1 MKKVIL
7 PLVLILVAFQLN
19 AQKSFSD
26 VKQTID
32 KAKSDTENPKKA
44 ANPKTWINLANAYTA
59 YYDVPVN
66 GRGVWAGAKQV
77 EVKMLLKDQQMLG
90 TTQKTVNGKKYDVD
104 SYADKDLY
112 YENGVLA
119 FWIVKGSEIENPL
132 YDAYKSLV
140 KASEVDA
147 KKSKSKEITE
157 AMKSL
162 KVNMFNNALNSYNFG
177 DNKKATDYFENVM
190 EIDNNPLVNLLDTTV
205 IYYAS
210 VTAGL
215 DGNYEKSIQYLKKCL
230 ECNYDQKGVVYA
242 SLAECYKA
250 VKDTLQAKEILAT
263 GFSKY
268 PTNQDV
274 LVALI
279 NLYMDSKDDPKKVL
293 TLIQKAQ
300 ANEPK
305 NASLYL
311 AEGNVYTKLGDF
323 DAAINSYKKSTEVDP
338 NYVFG
343 YLYQGI
349 TYYNKAL
356 KIQTDANSEAD
367 DAKYNAMLVKLE
379 ESLKS
384 AIEPFE
390 TAFSKATA
398 KDVKNYAAEYLKNVY
413 YRFRDK
419 DADSKA
425 KYEQYNKYVDENK

>member
-26 VKQTID
+26 VKQVIE

-44 ANPKTWINLANAYTA
+44 TNPKTWMALANAYTA

-66 GRGVWAGAKQV
+66 GRGVWAGAKQI
-77 EVKMLLKDQQMLG
+77 EVKMLLKDQQILS
-90 TTQKTVNGKKYDVD
+90 TSQKTINNKNYDVD

-112 YENGVLA
+112 YEAGVLA
-119 FWIVKGSEIENPL
+119 FWTVKGSEIENPL

-140 KASEVDA
+140 KASEVDV
-147 KKSKSKEITE
+147 KKSKSKDIIE
-157 AMKSL
+157 AMKAL
-162 KVNMFNNALNSYNFG
+162 KTSMFNNALNSYNFG
-177 DNKKATDYFENVM
+177 DNKKATEYFENVI
-190 EIDNNPLVNLLDTTV
+190 EIDDNPLINILDTTV

-215 DGNYEKSIQYLKKCL
+215 DGNYDKSIKYLKKCL
-230 ECNYDQKGVVYA
+230 DNNFDQKGVVYA

-250 VKDTLQAKEILAT
+250 IKDTMQAKEILSI

-293 TLIQKAQ
+293 ALIQKAQ
-300 ANEPK
+300 ANEPN

-311 AEGNVYTKLGDF
+311 AEGNVYSKLEDL
-323 DAAINSYKKSTEVDP
+323 DAAIVSYKKSTEVDP

-343 YLYQGI
+343 FLYQGI

-384 AIEPFE
+384 AIDPFE
-390 TAFSKATA
+390 VAFDKATT
-398 KDVKNYAAEYLKNVY
+398 KDVKNYAAEYLKNIY

-419 DADSKA
+419 DAAFKT
-425 KYEQYNKYVDENK
+425 KYEQYNKFVEENK

>member
-26 VKQTID
+26 VKQVIET
-32 KAKSDTENPKKA
+32 AKSDTENPKKA
-44 ANPKTWINLANAYTA
+44 TNPKTWMALANAYTA

-66 GRGVWAGAKQV
+66 GRGVWAGAKQI
-77 EVKMLLKDQQMLG
+77 EVKMLLKDQQILS
-90 TTQKTVNGKKYDVD
+90 TSQKTINNKNFDV
-104 SYADKDLY
+104 
-112 YENGVLA
+112 E
-119 FWIVKGSEIENPL
+119 
-132 YDAYKSLV
+132 
-140 KASEVDA
+140 
-147 KKSKSKEITE
+147 KSKSKDIIE
-157 AMKSL
+157 AMKAL
-162 KVNMFNNALNSYNFG
+162 KTSMFNNALNSYNFG
-177 DNKKATDYFENVM
+177 DNKKATEYFENVI
-190 EIDNNPLVNLLDTTV
+190 EIDDNPLINILDTTV

-215 DGNYEKSIQYLKKCL
+215 DGNYDKSIKYLKKCL
-230 ECNYDQKGVVYA
+230 DNNFDQKGVVYA

-250 VKDTLQAKEILAT
+250 IKDTMQAKEILSI

-293 TLIQKAQ
+293 ALIQKAQ
-300 ANEPK
+300 ANEPN

-311 AEGNVYTKLGDF
+311 AEGNVYSKLEDL
-323 DAAINSYKKSTEVDP
+323 DAAIVSYKKSTEVDP

-343 YLYQGI
+343 FLYQGI
-349 TYYNKAL
+349 TCYNKAL

-384 AIEPFE
+384 AIDPFE
-390 TAFSKATA
+390 VAFAKAT
-398 KDVKNYAAEYLKNVY
+398 
-413 YRFRDK
+413 
-419 DADSKA
+419 
-425 KYEQYNKYVDENK
+425 